1 MWRSCEAEMSES
13 LQVFF
18 SPEENSVCD
27 CFLKKQ
33 LDSGSSLRSIVSA
46 TSCFLSALLLLLF
59 GQRGGN
65 STAVQLLT
73 AHRGQDMVLT
83 QEVLVTAV
91 HPQQVLT
98 GLLPSLKGQSRTG
111 PHVKS
116 DWTHYPKVWLAIR
129 PVRGGALWQVFLEV
143 HLFLTDANM
152 LTC

>member
-1 MWRSCEAEMSES
+1 MSES

-116 DWTHYPKVWLAIR
+116 DWTHYPKV
-129 PVRGGALWQVFLEV
+129 
-143 HLFLTDANM
+143 
-152 LTC
+152 